1 MGRLHDVIEKRRTVV
16 PRMTSASEN
25 AMNWDLTSYFSCFD
39 GPEVAE
45 FKTSLEDAITEL
57 QHRCAR
63 IAPLDADTAG
73 SWEVIFLEA
82 EGVWQRLS
90 HLGSYLGCLSAAD
103 SANEAY
109 KAAESAFAAVSAE
122 AETLEVD
129 LKRGRRL
136 RRLCAAAAPGRLRA
150 LPEPPARRGAAHH
163 ESSGGAAGSPLWE

>member
-1 MGRLHDVIEKRRTVV
+1 MAPRWPNSRLL
-16 PRMTSASEN
+16 S
-25 AMNWDLTSYFSCFD
+25 
-39 GPEVAE
+39 
-45 FKTSLEDAITEL
+45 KTAITEL

-109 KAAESAFAAVSAE
+109 KAAEAAFAAVSAE

-129 LKRGRRL
+129 LKRGLREASDADFGVFVQRR
-136 RRLCAAAAPGRLRA
+136 
-150 LPEPPARRGAAHH
+150 
-163 ESSGGAAGSPLWE
+163 PLAD